1 MLLPSAPWHDAHVET
16 SFDPAFA
23 SPVESKS
30 GIFISAA
37 NMTVE
42 AMLKLIIKQ
51 VFNISF
57 TLWLRTH
64 IICRACSEIND
75 LMKNPFKNT
84 AFLFGVTNAK
94 NLPNDCGIEVLLSGR
109 SNAGKSSALNSL
121 AENKKLARI
130 SKTPGRTTEINFFEV
145 EEGYKLLDLPGYGFA
160 KSGRS
165 RIKDWGSLLGEYF
178 ANRKAL
184 KGVLIFMDIRHP
196 LKPIDLEMIKLCE
209 SFDTDYVAVLTKS
222 DKVSKNISAKTIQQV
237 SEAINAKEILAISSL
252 NKTGFEKLRKVLIG
266 FKYE

>member
-1 MLLPSAPWHDAHVET
+1 
-16 SFDPAFA
+16 
-23 SPVESKS
+23 
-30 GIFISAA
+30 
-37 NMTVE
+37 MTVE

-121 AENKKLARI
+121 ADNKKLARI